1 MDVLRERVAEDI
13 YVFTSELYAQVTAG
27 AIFTSE
33 GTVVI
38 DTLPFPKET
47 KEILDFIRRRSHG
60 EIRYLINTHFHGDH
74 IYGSYLFTEADVVA
88 HEICRQILEGSGEKS
103 LEEAKT
109 ETPELEEVRLRLPTI
124 VFKEEMAIHLGDK
137 TINLMH
143 MPGHTLDS
151 IVAYVKEDEVL
162 FAGDTVMPVPYIVGG
177 DIREMIRSLKAIE
190 GMSLGTIVQGHGEVL
205 LRGEIEDSI
214 KSSIAYL
221 ETIQSK
227 VKEVI
232 EAGLPREE
240 LETLDIEKCG
250 KSRIPLNGLVQQ
262 LHMANLSALYDELIG
277 SNPP

>member
-109 ETPELEEVRLRLPTI
+109 ETPELAEVILRLPTI

-143 MPGHTLDS
+143 MPGHTPDS

-240 LETLDIEKCG
+240 LEILDIEKCG

-277 SNPP
+277 SNPL